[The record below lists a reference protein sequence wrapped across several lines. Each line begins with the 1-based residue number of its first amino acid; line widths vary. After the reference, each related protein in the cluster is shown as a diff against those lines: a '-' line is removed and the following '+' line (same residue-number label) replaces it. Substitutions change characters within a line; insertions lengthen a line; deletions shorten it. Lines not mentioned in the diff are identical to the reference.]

1 MPRLQHLLLPI
12 FFLSSLPL
20 LASGPDDL
28 EGLWVTADAKSV
40 VCIEKE
46 NDRYQGR
53 ILALRYPVYRDGEQ
67 PGLDGQAKIDT
78 ENPDQKLRRRP
89 IIGLEIMDD
98 FDFAKKGKWDG
109 GWIYDPDNGK
119 TYRCQIHLKAD
130 GTLDVRGYVGIPLF
144 GRTTLW
150 EPYQKLHQRETI
162 FPDFDPTLCGASPT
176 DS

>member
-1 MPRLQHLLLPI
+1 MPLLRFSVWLII
-12 FFLSSLPL
+12 FFSTLPL

-28 EGLWVTADAKSV
+28 EGLWVTEDAKSV

-46 NDRYQGR
+46 NGRYRGR
-53 ILALRYPVYRDGEQ
+53 ILALRFPVYRDGEQ

-78 ENPDQKLRRRP
+78 ENPDQKLRKRP

-98 FDFAKKGKWDG
+98 FSFAEKGKWEG

-130 GTLDVRGYVGIPLF
+130 GNLDVRGYVGIPLF

-150 EPYQKLHQRETI
+150 EPYEKLPQRETI
-162 FPDFDPTLCGASPT
+162 FPDFDPTLCGASSTP
-176 DS
+176 S